1 LLNST
6 VLEVSIG
13 LLFCFGSVALVAS
26 SIYEALASILKLR
39 AASLL
44 AGVKSMLNDP
54 KFSDLAM
61 KVYNHAM
68 VNPRDGGVAT
78 PGDPPAMKPSY
89 IEPRAFA
96 VALIES
102 VGGISTT
109 FDQLKGKIDDIKNP
123 QVHDLLAGMYARADK
138 SLERL
143 HAQVAAWFD
152 AGMDRVSG
160 GYKRQAQLFTFLIA
174 LALAALLNID
184 SFHLFSTLWRHPE
197 LSAKIAA
204 GTTATREAWENL
216 DSLPVGWGQGFFA
229 SVSVVGVFGWLVT
242 ATSALF
248 GAPFWFDLLQ
258 RLVNIRG
265 AGGKPAERP
274 VALTLPA
281 VPAAPVAPAANP

>member
-1 LLNST
+1 MLNST

-13 LLFCFGSVALVAS
+13 MLFCFGSVALVAS
-26 SIYEALASILKLR
+26 SIYEAIASILKLR

-109 FDQLKGKIDDIKNP
+109 FDQLKGKIDDIKNA
-123 QVHDLLAGMYARADK
+123 QIHDLLAGMYARADK
-138 SLERL
+138 SLEKL

-152 AGMDRVSG
+152 AGMGRVSG
-160 GYKRQAQLFTFLIA
+160 GYKRQAQLVTFLIA
-174 LALAALLNID
+174 LAVAALLNID

-197 LSAKIAA
+197 IAA
-204 GTTATREAWENL
+204 KLPTGAAANNAWQNL
-216 DSLPVGWGQGFFA
+216 DSLPIGWPQGLFA
-229 SVSVVGVFGWLVT
+229 SVTTIGVFGWLIT

-248 GAPFWFDLLQ
+248 GAPFWFDRLQ

-265 AGGKPAERP
+265 AGTKPAEK
-274 VALTLPA
+274 PA
-281 VPAAPVAPAANP
+281 DKPTAA